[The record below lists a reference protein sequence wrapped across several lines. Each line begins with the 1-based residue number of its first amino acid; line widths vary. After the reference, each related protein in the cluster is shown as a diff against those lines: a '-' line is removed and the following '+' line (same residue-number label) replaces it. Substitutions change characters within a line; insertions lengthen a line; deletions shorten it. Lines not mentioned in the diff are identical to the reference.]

1 MNNKSTLK
9 GFFLPKDFGGN
20 FTSIDVAPNLAR
32 FYRGK
37 NISSFFTYSIF
48 HFVEESVQCS
58 LKTLFC

>member
-1 MNNKSTLK
+1 MNNNSTLK

-37 NISSFFTYSIF
+37 IFPLSLHTQFFAL
-48 HFVEESVQCS
+48 
-58 LKTLFC
+58 LKKVYNAV